1 MSNHHHPKVTDPHLD
16 ARIEKLAKRD
26 RRVEHVFRRILHFL
40 ERIIA
45 VLTILA
51 LLGAL
56 GIEVYHMFTDL
67 GYFAEVDHMLHN
79 LLTIVV
85 GLEFVR
91 MLIDTTPANILEV
104 LTVAITRH
112 VVLSHD
118 NPWSNVASIACIAGL
133 FAVRRFLIRRSELQ
147 EEMVEM
153 E

>member
-1 MSNHHHPKVTDPHLD
+1 MSHIPHSDDPKVKAYL
-16 ARIEKLAKRD
+16 EKIT
-26 RRVEHVFRRILHFL
+26 RRERRTEHFFRRALHII

-45 VLTILA
+45 TITILA

-56 GIEVYHMFTDL
+56 GMELYHMFDT
-67 GYFAEVDHMLHN
+67 GAHYFEDVNHMLHN

-112 VVLSHD
+112 VVLSHE
-118 NPWSNVASIACIAGL
+118 NPWSNVASIACIAAL
-133 FAVRRFLIRRSELQ
+133 FAVRRFLIRRSELK
-147 EEMVEM
+147 EEMVEV